1 MKQPF
6 RFSRDYKQEDTVI
19 SVKDIKIGGEFFV
32 LAAGPC
38 AIENQEQYYD
48 TAKLVKEAGANVIRG
63 SVYKPRTSPYSFQGL
78 GTEGLK
84 LIRDLGEDLAI
95 VVETEVMDTRD
106 VQVTAE
112 HVDIIRIGARNMQ
125 NFSLLKEVSKVDNP
139 IILKRGMNATVDE
152 WLNAAEYLMQHGNES
167 IILCERGI
175 RTFETTNRNTL
186 DLTLI
191 PYLKSKTHLPI
202 IVDPSHATG
211 RRELITP
218 ASKAAIAV
226 GADGLLIEV
235 HNCPEKA
242 LCDGK
247 QSITPDGFQTLC
259 AEIFPYLDQ
268 EKRILSGWQD
278 GA

>member
-19 SVKDIKIGGEFFV
+19 SIKDIKIGGDHFV

-38 AIENQEQYYD
+38 AIETQEQYYE
-48 TAKLVKEAGANVIRG
+48 TAKLVKEAGANIIRG

-78 GTEGLK
+78 GTKGLK
-84 LIRDLGEDLAI
+84 LIRDLSADLDI

-125 NFSLLKEVSKVDNP
+125 NFSLLKEVSKVENP
-139 IILKRGMNATVDE
+139 IILKRGMNATINE
-152 WLNAAEYLMQHGNES
+152 WLNAAEYLMQNGNES
-167 IILCERGI
+167 VILCERGI

-218 ASKAAIAV
+218 TSKAAIAV

-242 LCDGK
+242 MCDGK
-247 QSITPDGFQTLC
+247 QSLTPEGFKKLC
-259 AEIFPYLDQ
+259 NEISPYLLQ
-268 EKRILSGWQD
+268 EKRILSR
-278 GA
+278 

>member
-1 MKQPF
+1 MRQQIK
-6 RFSRDYKQEDTVI
+6 FSRDYKREDTII
-19 SVKDIKIGGEFFV
+19 SIKETKIGGQYFL

-38 AIENQEQYYD
+38 AIESQEQYYD
-48 TAKLVKEAGANVIRG
+48 TAKQVKAAGANVIRG
-63 SVYKPRTSPYSFQGL
+63 SVYKPRTSPYSYQGL

-84 LIRDLGEDLAI
+84 LIRDLGEDLDI

-106 VQVTAE
+106 VQATAQ

-125 NFSLLKEVSKVDNP
+125 NFSLLKEVSKFDNP
-139 IILKRGMNATVDE
+139 IILKRGMNATVNE
-152 WLNAAEYLMQHGNES
+152 WLYAAEYLMQNGNES

-175 RTFETTNRNTL
+175 RTYETTNRNTL

-191 PYLKSKTHLPI
+191 PHLKSITHLPI
-202 IVDPSHATG
+202 IIDPSHATG

-218 ASKAAIAV
+218 TSKAAVAI

-247 QSITPDGFQTLC
+247 QSLTPEGFRILFSEITP
-259 AEIFPYLDQ
+259 YLQ
-268 EKRILSGWQD
+268 HEKRILSRWNNGS
-278 GA
+278 